1 MKTIIAGILM
11 LLCTST
17 LAAVTNELY
26 PSDVS
31 AQSYPSDYGV
41 FTLTVT
47 DILSAPKWDGH
58 STPPVTIETAIQ
70 AVTKYLPPLTDDKWT
85 LNYISLVN
93 FDGKGWHYLV
103 VFENRTFLTK
113 DQLHYVV
120 TKYYIAAVLMDGRVL
135 APGASPQSSIRK

>member
-1 MKTIIAGILM
+1 MKTIIGVILM
-11 LLCTST
+11 LLGTTT
-17 LAAVTNELY
+17 LAAVTNELT

-41 FTLTVT
+41 FTLTVM
-47 DILSAPKWDGH
+47 DIVSAPKWDGH
-58 STPPVTIETAIQ
+58 STPPVTVEAAID
-70 AVTKYLPPLTDDKWT
+70 AVTKQLPPIDDKWT

-120 TKYYIAAVLMDGRVL
+120 TKYYIAAVLMDGSVL
-135 APGASPQSSIRK
+135 APEASPQPSIRK

>member
-1 MKTIIAGILM
+1 MKH
-11 LLCTST
+11 LLYGLLLLLGTST
-17 LAAVTNELY
+17 LAAVTNELT

-41 FTLTVT
+41 FTLTVM
-47 DILSAPKWDGH
+47 DIVSSPKWDGH
-58 STPPVTIETAIQ
+58 STPPVTIEAAIE
-70 AVTKYLPPLTDDKWT
+70 AVTKHLPQIDDKWT

-103 VFENRTFLTK
+103 VFENPTFFTK

-135 APGASPQSSIRK
+135 APGASPRPSIRK